1 MLIVYALFFLWL
13 FSKAVNNAYEE
24 FVLNVGDFDERIF
37 LGDDAAEEI
46 GTPAKTAQPAELSE
60 RMQVKKNLQQHM
72 DRVSIVFWEDTFQF
86 IVLARR
92 VSGHHL
98 DI

>member
-1 MLIVYALFFLWL
+1 M
-13 FSKAVNNAYEE
+13 NNAYEE

-72 DRVSIVFWEDTFQF
+72 DRVRRILF
-86 IVLARR
+86 IRAFNL
-92 VSGHHL
+92 
-98 DI
+98 I